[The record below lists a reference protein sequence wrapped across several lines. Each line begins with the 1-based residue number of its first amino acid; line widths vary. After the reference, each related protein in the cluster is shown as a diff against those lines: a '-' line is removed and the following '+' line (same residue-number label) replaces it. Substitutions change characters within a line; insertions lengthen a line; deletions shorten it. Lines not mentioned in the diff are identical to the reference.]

1 MRRDRVHAQRL
12 LSIVLLA
19 SATLAGSSATA
30 AAKPPE
36 VPTLGED
43 TVTVTGSNFGTDP
56 LSAINVRIDA
66 SSGPSGEDPS
76 GDAAFGLNLALP
88 VSISSPVS
96 CLNVTGNTAVMTLS
110 GPFPN
115 GPAGLIAVI
124 VRVVDNG
131 GSGRDRFEYY
141 PVLPEIGFLPDC
153 VTGAPGYFG
162 GPLDGRA
169 QVFDAPPA
177 PASKSQCLHGGFAG
191 FGFRN
196 QGQCIKFVSSTTP
209 DGR

>member
-1 MRRDRVHAQRL
+1 MRRDRTCAQRL
-12 LSIVLLA
+12 LPIVLLA
-19 SATLAGSSATA
+19 SATLAGSPATS
-30 AAKPPE
+30 AAKPPV
-36 VPTLGED
+36 VPALGQD
-43 TVTVTGSNFGTDP
+43 TVTATGSNFGADP
-56 LSAINVRIDA
+56 LSAVNIRIDA
-66 SSGPSGEDPS
+66 SSGPSGENPS
-76 GDAAFGLNLALP
+76 GEAAFGLNLALP

-110 GPFPN
+110 GPFPSA
-115 GPAGLIAVI
+115 PPGLIAVI

-131 GSGRDRFEYY
+131 GSGQDRFEYY

-177 PASKSQCLHGGFAG
+177 PASKSQCLDGGFAG

-196 QGQCIKFVSSTTP
+196 QGQCIRFVTHP
-209 DGR
+209 